1 MQTIQLTAAPQQD
14 FCVAQTV
21 DMHLAAPL
29 EESEIN
35 LDEALANVL
44 AAVRQSKN
52 PAAMDGLGQLLA
64 YMESLEKKQN
74 RQCATDEWLTLTAP
88 LTMSL

>member
-1 MQTIQLTAAPQQD
+1 MQTIQLTAAAHQD
-14 FCVAQTV
+14 FCVPDKV
-21 DMHLAAPL
+21 DLHMAAPL
-29 EESEIN
+29 EDSEVN

-44 AAVRQSKN
+44 SAVRQSKN

-64 YMESLEKKQN
+64 YMENLERKQ
-74 RQCATDEWLTLTAP
+74 QKHTEKEEWLTLTAP

>member
-1 MQTIQLTAAPQQD
+1 MQTIQLTAATNQD
-14 FCVAQTV
+14 FCVPEKV
-21 DMHLAAPL
+21 DLHMAAPL
-29 EESEIN
+29 EDNEIN

-44 AAVRQSKN
+44 SAVRQSKN

-64 YMESLEKKQN
+64 YMESLEKKQHN
-74 RQCATDEWLTLTAP
+74 HSETEQWLTLTAP